1 MGIDLIKIYR
11 LERLDDEEKLKRRIL
26 LRIIILTVGFG
37 FAWSVFYMFLGY
49 TVPALVPFL
58 YGLFSIG
65 NLLQYYFF
73 KGYPSFR
80 LTQLILI
87 LLLPF
92 CMQISFGAFPS
103 SSAVILASVL
113 CPMGAL
119 MFHNQRTARM
129 FFACFTVLVVIAG
142 IYAAFGPQLVQ
153 GMNEAISI
161 SFFVL
166 NIIVICSIIYV
177 LLEYFVDKK
186 DHMQNLLIQKNKD
199 ITDSITYAKRI
210 QQAILPPEKIVKE
223 LLPDSFILYKPKD
236 IVSGDFY
243 WVAEVG
249 NMVMFAAVDCTGHG
263 VPGAFMSI
271 VGQNILNQAVNE
283 HRLSKPDQILNLL
296 NEEVTRNLGKDER
309 NQIKD
314 GMDLA
319 LCVMSKTSRTLEFA
333 GAFNPLWILRDD
345 DIIEIRGNKFP
356 IGYRMD
362 GEQKIFTRHEVKLE
376 KGDQLYVFTDGY
388 ADQFGGPKQK
398 KFKYKNI
405 KKVLIENRHESMER
419 QKQILDITLKDWKGD
434 LEQIDDILIMGV
446 KVS

>member
-1 MGIDLIKIYR
+1 MAIDLIKIYG
-11 LERLDDEEKLKRRIL
+11 LESLNDEEKLKRRIL
-26 LRIIILTVGFG
+26 LRIILLTVGFG
-37 FAWSVFYMFLGY
+37 FAWSIFYYFLGY
-49 TVPALVPFL
+49 TLPALVPFL

-65 NLLQYYFF
+65 NLIQYYLFG
-73 KGYPSFR
+73 GYSPFR

-92 CMQISFGAFPS
+92 FMQISFGAFPS
-103 SSAVILASVL
+103 ASAVVLASVL

-119 MFHNQRTARM
+119 MFHNARSARI
-129 FFACFTVLVVIAG
+129 FFGFFVLLVIIAG
-142 IYAAFGPQLVQ
+142 FYAAFGPLLVQ
-153 GMNEAISI
+153 GMNESISI
-161 SFFVL
+161 AFFVL
-166 NIIVICSIIYV
+166 NIVVICTIIYV

-186 DHMQNLLIQKNKD
+186 DHMQNLLLQKNKD

-210 QQAILPPEKIVKE
+210 QQAILPPEKMVKE
-223 LLPDSFILYKPKD
+223 LLPDSFIFYKPKD

-243 WVAEVG
+243 WVAELG

-271 VGQNILNQAVNE
+271 VGQNFLNQAVNE
-283 HRLSKPDQILNLL
+283 HRLSRPDQILNFL
-296 NEEVTRNLGKDER
+296 NEEISRNLGKDEKH
-309 NQIKD
+309 QIKD

-333 GAFNPLWILRDD
+333 GAFNPLWILRGDE
-345 DIIEIRGNKFP
+345 IIEVKGNKFP
-356 IGYRMD
+356 IGSHLG
-362 GEQKIFTRHEVKLE
+362 GELKSFTKQEVKLE

-405 KKVLIENRHESMER
+405 KKLLIDNRTASMER
-419 QKQILDITLKDWKGD
+419 QKQILENTLADWKGN

-446 KVS
+446 RIS

>member
-1 MGIDLIKIYR
+1 MNFDLIKIFD
-11 LERLDDEEKLKRRIL
+11 LEALAEEEKLKRRIL
-26 LRIIILTVGFG
+26 LRIILLTVAFG
-37 FAWSVFYMFLGY
+37 FIWSVFYVFLGY
-49 TVPALVPFL
+49 YSPAAVPFV
-58 YGLFSIG
+58 YGVISII
-65 NLLQYYFF
+65 NLIQYYF
-73 KGYPSFR
+73 GTRYETFR

-103 SSAVILASVL
+103 SSAVVLASLL

-119 MFHNQRTARM
+119 MFHNVRSARI
-129 FFACFTVLVVIAG
+129 FFGFFVVMVILAG
-142 IYAAFGPQLVQ
+142 LYAAFGPLMVQ
-153 GMNEAISI
+153 GMPEEISI
-161 SFFVL
+161 VFFVL
-166 NIIVICSIIYV
+166 NIVVICTIIYV
-177 LLEYFVDKK
+177 LLEYFVAKK
-186 DHMQNLLIQKNKD
+186 DHIQDLLVQKNKD

-210 QQAILPPEKIVKE
+210 QQAILPPEKMVQE

-243 WVAEVG
+243 WVAELG

-271 VGQNILNQAVNE
+271 VGQNILSQAVNE
-283 HRLSKPDQILNLL
+283 HRLSKPDQILNFL
-296 NEEVTRNLGKDER
+296 NEEVSRNLGKDEKH
-309 NQIKD
+309 QIKD

-333 GAFNPLWILRDD
+333 GAFNPLWILRGDE
-345 DIIEIRGNKFP
+345 IIEIKGNKFP
-356 IGYRMD
+356 IGSFMD
-362 GEQKIFTRHEVKLE
+362 GELKNFTRHEVKLE

-405 KKVLIENRHESMER
+405 KKLLLDHRHESMER
-419 QKQILDITLKDWKGD
+419 QKQILDNTLRDWKGD
-434 LEQIDDILIMGV
+434 LEQIDDILVMGV
-446 KVS
+446 RVS